1 MKQLLYIGLWIFF
14 QFSVSSQAEDK
25 ITLSREF
32 NLFTSKNLEGYLKP
46 LFTSIGESINSNV
59 FTTGNYKDDW
69 SIGID
74 ISVSGMF
81 IPNGQTTYDAERPD
95 AFGDTT
101 IVKTAELRN
110 GKIYRNVVGNNSQ
123 PTIFGG
129 QSNGIYAAPQ
139 NHRYPDT
146 SYKSVAYVE
155 GNDIS
160 FMSGIPTIQF
170 IFGFPTRTQIRFR
183 IIAVPMGDNSVTY
196 WGLTASQNVDRF
208 FNLFKPEEK
217 MGLSAHFAYSAI
229 NGGPSISL
237 STWNFGVH
245 FSKSWNNSLSLYA
258 GFQFEGLKGKFEA
271 VRDTM
276 NMDNYVDNPFKE
288 IRDGAPLTVNLA
300 SFTAF
305 RILGGVSYKI
315 GPMEIHGD
323 AAWASQP
330 ILTFGITFT
339 FGHFGRS
346 KDDEWDEQWEKDRLR
361 LKEN

>member
-1 MKQLLYIGLWIFF
+1 MGFLYPI
-14 QFSVSSQAEDK
+14 SSKAEDK
-25 ITLSREF
+25 IELSREF

-74 ISVSGMF
+74 ISINGMF

-95 AFGDTT
+95 AFGVNTQ

-110 GKIYRNVVGNNSQ
+110 GKLYSDVIGNNSQ
-123 PTIFGG
+123 PTIYGG
-129 QSNGIYAAPQ
+129 QSKAIFAAPQ
-139 NHRYPDT
+139 NHRLPDS

-183 IIAVPMGDNSVTY
+183 ILAIPTGDFSVTY
-196 WGLTASQNVDRF
+196 WGLTVSQNIDRF

-237 STWNFGVH
+237 STWNYGIH
-245 FSKSWNNSLSLYA
+245 FSKSWNNSLALYA
-258 GFQFEGLKGKFEA
+258 GLQFEGLNGKFEA
-271 VRDTM
+271 VRDTA
-276 NMDNYVDNPFKE
+276 NISNYVDNPYEE
-288 IRDGAPLTVNLA
+288 IRSGKPLSVNME
-300 SFTAF
+300 SFTSF
-305 RILGGVSYKI
+305 RVLGGVSYKMGAI
-315 GPMEIHGD
+315 EFHGD

-330 ILTFGITFT
+330 IMTFGITFT

-346 KDDEWDEQWEKDRLR
+346 KDDEWDKEWERDRMKLKD
-361 LKEN
+361 N